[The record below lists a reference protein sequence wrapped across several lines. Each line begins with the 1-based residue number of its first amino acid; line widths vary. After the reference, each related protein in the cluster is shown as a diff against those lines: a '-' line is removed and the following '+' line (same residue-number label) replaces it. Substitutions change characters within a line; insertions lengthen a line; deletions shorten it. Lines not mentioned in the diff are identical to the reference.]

1 MILKETNMT
10 KQTLIIQNLLKDY
23 TETIS
28 KDEILYNAIKERLEQ
43 NVEQYLNDLE
53 DSNAYILAQNTYK
66 VLKAINKESEND

>member
-1 MILKETNMT
+1 MT

>member
-1 MILKETNMT
+1 MT
-10 KQTLIIQNLLKDY
+10 KQTLIIQNLLNDY

-28 KDEILYNAIKERLEQ
+28 KDEILYKAIKERLEQ
-43 NVEQYLNDLE
+43 NIEQYLNDLE